1 MGAGRPEEILRT
13 CTHTSTV
20 ELILLAVAVALVLA
34 VSLGPRR
41 RQKAVETSTHE
52 QELDEIFAAVD
63 SEASAAF
70 VHMLHLRTHELIGR
84 QVPVRDIRAAPT
96 QRVARIAFSNGDVV
110 LATTKTPGDLVIMA
124 RAMLVTSVTLSGLS
138 ETADGPMLRF
148 VWNYGHALEVFA
160 VGLDQA
166 D

>member
-1 MGAGRPEEILRT
+1 M
-13 CTHTSTV
+13 
-20 ELILLAVAVALVLA
+20 LAVAVALIVA
-34 VSLGPRR
+34 VSLGPRYHR
-41 RQKAVETSTHE
+41 KVVEAPTHE
-52 QELDEIFAAVD
+52 HELDEIFAAVD
-63 SEASAAF
+63 SEASADF
-70 VHMLHLRTHELIGR
+70 LHMLHLRTYELIGR

-110 LATTKTPGDLVIMA
+110 LATTQTPGDLVKMA
-124 RAMLVTSVTLSGLS
+124 KAMLQTSVTLAALS
-138 ETADGPMLRF
+138 QTPDGPMLRF